1 MPATLNASQ
10 RLKSEKLIKQVFRER
25 NSALKYPVRL
35 LWKELPGDG
44 KTAAAFS
51 VSKKHFKR
59 AVDRNRIK
67 RLLREAYRTQ
77 RDSFT
82 ASVDAPLRIRI
93 PLRFGPFAR
102 LQASVRMRSLGNGKM
117 EGCNRR
123 QITQKHENNGIY

>member
-51 VSKKHFKR
+51 VSKNTLN
-59 AVDRNRIK
+59 A
-67 RLLREAYRTQ
+67 LW
-77 RDSFT
+77 T
-82 ASVDAPLRIRI
+82 AT
-93 PLRFGPFAR
+93 G
-102 LQASVRMRSLGNGKM
+102 
-117 EGCNRR
+117 
-123 QITQKHENNGIY
+123 

>member
-10 RLKSEKLIKQVFRER
+10 RLKSEKLIKQVFKER

-35 LWKELPGDG
+35 LWKELPADG

-59 AVDRNRIK
+59 AVDRNRVK

-82 ASVDAPLRIRI
+82 ASAHAPYAFVLLYVSDHL
-93 PLRFGPFAR
+93 PDY
-102 LQASVRMRSLGNGKM
+102 
-117 EGCNRR
+117 R
-123 QITQKHENNGIY
+123 QICECVASAMEKWRDATNTDEVRK

>member
-35 LWKELPGDG
+35 LWKKLPADG
-44 KTAAAFS
+44 TTAAAFS

-59 AVDRNRIK
+59 AVDRNRVK

-82 ASVDAPLRIRI
+82 VSADAPYAFVFLYVSDTLPDYR
-93 PLRFGPFAR
+93 
-102 LQASVRMRSLGNGKM
+102 QAFQAVTSVM
-117 EGCNRR
+117 EKWRAATDTK
-123 QITQKHENNGIY
+123 QTQE